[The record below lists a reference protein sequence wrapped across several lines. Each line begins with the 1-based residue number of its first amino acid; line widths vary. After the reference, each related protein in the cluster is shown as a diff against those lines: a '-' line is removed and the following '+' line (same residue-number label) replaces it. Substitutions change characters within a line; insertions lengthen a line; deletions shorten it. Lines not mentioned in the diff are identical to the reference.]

1 MRHSAPQLTSPLQSL
16 TSTHYLHNVHPRPI
30 QYQKPHHKTNP
41 QVSPS
46 LLSHPS
52 KPPFPVKEATELATN
67 PSPDL
72 HAEPLESNLF
82 EWHFTIRGPPS
93 PSPYAGGLYHGRIIL
108 PSAYPLRPP
117 SFRFMTPSGRFEV
130 NREICLSISGHHEET
145 WQPAWGIRTAMV
157 AIRSFMD
164 TDARGQV
171 GGVDSTREAR
181 VRMARESGGWRC
193 AACGKSNETIMRER
207 QEAVRGMEG
216 EGVKKEEVVPEELR
230 LAYREELGA
239 GAGEGQGN
247 SATRD
252 TDSAHPDA
260 AVQAASAPTDSR
272 PPIPASSNTPPPT
285 PTRTIT
291 LPPPRPPP
299 LDTNDDVPAWIDK
312 AIYGII
318 AALLFMVL
326 RKIF

>member
-1 MRHSAPQLTSPLQSL
+1 
-16 TSTHYLHNVHPRPI
+16 
-30 QYQKPHHKTNP
+30 
-41 QVSPS
+41 
-46 LLSHPS
+46 
-52 KPPFPVKEATELATN
+52 
-67 PSPDL
+67 
-72 HAEPLESNLF
+72 
-82 EWHFTIRGPPS
+82 
-93 PSPYAGGLYHGRIIL
+93 
-108 PSAYPLRPP
+108 
-117 SFRFMTPSGRFEV
+117 
-130 NREICLSISGHHEET
+130 
-145 WQPAWGIRTAMV
+145 MV

-193 AACGKSNETIMRER
+193 GACGKSNEIIMRER
-207 QEAVRGMEG
+207 EEAVRGLEG
-216 EGVKKEEVVPEELR
+216 EGAKKEEVVPEELR
-230 LAYREELGA
+230 LAYREELGGGA
-239 GAGEGQGN
+239 AGEGLGN

-260 AVQAASAPTDSR
+260 AAQAASAPTDSR
-272 PPIPASSNTPPPT
+272 PPVPASSNTPLPA

-291 LPPPRPPP
+291 LPPPRPLP